1 MHSHSNIPKHIYK
14 HVHKHKHPLTLQNA
28 HLGEMK
34 LPFNIEALL
43 PFYAYEKGDF
53 GHKNNIYS
61 S

>member
-1 MHSHSNIPKHIYK
+1 MRVNCTNK

-28 HLGEMK
+28 HQGEMK